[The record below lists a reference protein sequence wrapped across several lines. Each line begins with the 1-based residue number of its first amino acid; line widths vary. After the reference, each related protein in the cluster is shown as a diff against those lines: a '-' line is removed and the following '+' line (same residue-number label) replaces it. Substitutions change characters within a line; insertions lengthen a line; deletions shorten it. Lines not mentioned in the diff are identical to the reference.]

1 MSESPR
7 ELLQRY
13 NLRPKHS
20 WGQNFLGDPGVLRQI
35 AEAVQLSPGDPVLE
49 LGPGLGHLTEA
60 LLATGAKVTA
70 VERDRDLVKVLEDRK
85 LPGLRVVS
93 GNAAEVNFAEVAQA
107 DQVAVCGNL
116 PYHLSSPI
124 LFEVL
129 DQVAHVPR
137 AVFTLQKE
145 VVTRLVAEPGGRD
158 YGLLSILLGR
168 HFFIDDVLDL
178 PRHFFHP
185 PPNVDSAV
193 VRLTRLKTPRGTV
206 RDEARFRRVVKAGF
220 GQRRKTL
227 SNALSADR
235 TLATPEEIAHA
246 LAAAGVDGKRRAETL
261 TVEEMAAIEY
271 ALPLAP

>member
-235 TLATPEEIAHA
+235 TLATPGEIAHA